1 MSCAELVKHNSS
13 VDHGLT
19 HGMMPLD
26 ENPKYM
32 DKVDKES
39 KPTNDDLTCGK

>member
-1 MSCAELVKHNSS
+1 MSSS
-13 VDHGLT
+13 VGHGWI

-39 KPTNDDLTCGK
+39 KSTNDGLTYGK

>member
-1 MSCAELVKHNSS
+1 MG
-13 VDHGLT
+13 HGWT
-19 HGMMPLD
+19 YGMIPLD

-39 KPTNDDLTCGK
+39 KLTNDGLTCGK